1 MRFEVIDNGE
11 GIAEDALPYI
21 WDRYYKVDKNFN
33 RNVNSTGLG
42 LAIAK
47 AILEEHHAKYGVN
60 SALKQG
66 STFYFELYKDYDN
79 GQQD

>member
-1 MRFEVIDNGE
+1 MIDFGE
-11 GIAEDALPYI
+11 GISQEALPYI

-47 AILEEHHAKYGVN
+47 AILEAHKANYGVE
-60 SALKQG
+60 SKLGEG
-66 STFYFELYKDYDN
+66 SKFYFELSNDYDD
-79 GQQD
+79 QE